1 MPAETSRGRGPR
13 RNAPLAVIVVFIT
26 GFVLYM
32 TRAVA
37 VPVIFAVFLAILI
50 QPLVARLH
58 RRLPYWLSLVIV
70 LLGFTVMTAF
80 VGVALVTSMTNV
92 YASLGEYSA
101 KIEKLFF
108 RVVEFAKAKG
118 LDLKQP
124 KFGVEENISK
134 VMAFVGVGLSSVFS
148 MLASASVVVVLTV
161 FALIEGRGFGEKI
174 RSAFG
179 PQRGGE
185 ILDVLDPIG
194 ESIQQYLRTKTL
206 VSLVTGTVAYIA
218 CLAIGIDFAFVWGTM
233 VFLLNFL
240 PYFGPVVA
248 VIPAILVAFLQYD
261 TLTRG
266 IVAIFVLG
274 VVQWL
279 SGSIIEPQIM
289 GRRLRVS
296 VLFLLISMIFWGWFW
311 GLAGVVLAIP
321 LASAAVIAC
330 AHIERLKPIAAL
342 LGAEPAGGKDREETK
357 ADGDE
362 KGKKGKKGAKGAKS
376 EKPAAAEGPA
386 EAG

>member
-1 MPAETSRGRGPR
+1 MPEATTRGRSPR
-13 RNAPLAVIVVFIT
+13 RNAPLAVIVAFIT
-26 GFVLYM
+26 AFVLYL
-32 TRAVA
+32 TRSVV
-37 VPVIFAVFLAILI
+37 VPVIFAIFLTILI
-50 QPLVARLH
+50 QPLVARLN

-70 LLGFTVMTAF
+70 LLGFTVAIAF
-80 VGVALVTSMTNV
+80 VGVALVTSISNV
-92 YASLGEYSA
+92 GAALGEYSA
-101 KIEKLFF
+101 KIENVFS
-108 RVVEFAKAKG
+108 RAVAFAKARG
-118 LDLKQP
+118 LDLEQP

-148 MLASASVVVVLTV
+148 ILAQASVVVVLTV
-161 FALIEGRGFGEKI
+161 FALIEGRAFGDKI

-179 PQRGGE
+179 PEEARE
-185 ILDVLDPIG
+185 ILDVLEPIG

-240 PYFGPVVA
+240 PYFGPAVA

-261 TLTRG
+261 TPTRG

-279 SGSIIEPQIM
+279 SGSVIEPQIM

-342 LGAEPAGGKDREETK
+342 LGAEPAGGEGRDETK
-357 ADGDE
+357 TA
-362 KGKKGKKGAKGAKS
+362 
-376 EKPAAAEGPA
+376 PA
-386 EAG
+386 EDVSKKASKKAPKKASRKG

>member
-1 MPAETSRGRGPR
+1 MPEETSRGRGPR
-13 RNAPLAVIVVFIT
+13 RNAPLAVIVAFIT
-26 GFVLYM
+26 AFVLYL
-32 TRAVA
+32 TRSVV
-37 VPVIFAVFLAILI
+37 VPVIFAVFLTILI
-50 QPLVARLH
+50 QPLVARLN

-70 LLGFTVMTAF
+70 LLGFTVAIAF
-80 VGVALVTSMTNV
+80 AGVALVTSISNV
-92 YASLGEYSA
+92 GAALSEYSA
-101 KIEKLFF
+101 KIEKVFS
-108 RVVEFAKAKG
+108 RVVEFAKARG

-148 MLASASVVVVLTV
+148 ILAQASVVVVLTV
-161 FALIEGRGFGEKI
+161 FALIEGRAFGEKI

-179 PQRGGE
+179 RQRGGE
-185 ILDVLDPIG
+185 ILEVLEPMG
-194 ESIQQYLRTKTL
+194 QSIQQYLRTKTL

-261 TLTRG
+261 SPTRG

-279 SGSIIEPQIM
+279 SGSVIEPQIM

-321 LASAAVIAC
+321 LSSAAVIAC

-342 LGAEPAGGKDREETK
+342 LGAEPAGGEGRDETK
-357 ADGDE
+357 AGGDE
-362 KGKKGKKGAKGAKS
+362 KDKKS

-386 EAG
+386 QAG